1 MAIESSRSGKQRL
14 IGSPTDL
21 GEAVRTA
28 RKQSRLTQ
36 AQLAGLAGTGLRFI
50 SDLERGKPSIA
61 LDKVLAVLAVLGLRL
76 SIDGDA
82 P

>member
-1 MAIESSRSGKQRL
+1 MAAESSRSGKSL
-14 IGSPTDL
+14 PISTSSDL
-21 GEAVRTA
+21 GQAVRAA
-28 RKQSRLTQ
+28 RKRFEMNQ

-76 SIDGDA
+76 RVDGDA
-82 P
+82 L